1 MNKSIRPV
9 IIGLCVL
16 LSCMTLFLSVGYA
29 AITGHILID
38 GSAVYNDPATV
49 FIRNVRVSSSKN
61 TGGTAS
67 VTKAG
72 FVVFQHGDYSLNRKS
87 NSNNSG
93 GTVTIEVVV
102 ENNSDVGQ
110 YFVGHSADPALASG
124 VTVTYSGIKVGELI
138 ESKAEPK
145 TFTITIQNTTRN
157 AVSLNNVIS
166 TLEFSPVFDESFTED
181 ASHSVAEIFE
191 NVLAGTGI
199 DGNGKGVVYN
209 GREIAAD
216 EIMSVLTDAMES
228 VDTGGYIG
236 NVGNAS
242 QEQKDLIA
250 AIFGDEITMQIGNQH
265 YSVSLLIKNQQID
278 GKGENDMVIYVTA
291 DQLAVGGGQ
300 WRNNAWQDLNIVPV
314 YGIVFINNGKD
325 GYSYCDHLFL
335 GEAPVC
341 NFGGEFGQDKIGN
354 FNTNLWNSTEYPSL
368 TDKSSGQ
375 ITQSYITKNGEL
387 DEAYAQFVG

>member
-9 IIGLCVL
+9 IIGLCAL

-72 FVVFQHGDYSLNRKS
+72 FVVFQHGNYSLNRRS
-87 NSNNSG
+87 NANNSG

-138 ESKAEPK
+138 PSKAEPK
-145 TFTITIQNTTRN
+145 TFTITIQNTTRS
-157 AVSLNNVIS
+157 AVSLDNVIS
-166 TLEFSPVFDESFTED
+166 TLNFSPVFDESFTED
-181 ASHSVAEIFE
+181 ASHSVADIFE

-199 DGNGKGVVYN
+199 DGNGKGIVYN
-209 GREIAAD
+209 GREISAD
-216 EIMSVLTDAMES
+216 DIMSVLTDSMER

-250 AIFGDEITMQIGNQH
+250 AIFGDEISMQIGNQH

-314 YGIVFINNGKD
+314 YGIVFINNGNE

-354 FNTNLWNSTEYPSL
+354 FNTNLWNSTEYPNL
-368 TDKSSGQ
+368 TDTSGGQ

-387 DEAYAQFVG
+387 DEAYKQFMS